1 MRLVDA
7 EPIVKEFWKPEYRT
21 QTRRDF
27 IAVID
32 KSPTIDAI
40 PVVRCINCKYKGV
53 LWRETICEHPNGMLH
68 KVKPDDFCSYGH
80 RKEDKYEV
88 S

>member
-7 EPIVKEFWKPEYRT
+7 ELIVEEFWKPEYRT

-53 LWRETICEHPNGMLH
+53 LWRETICDHPNGMLH
-68 KVKPDDFCSYGH
+68 KVKPDDFCSYGK

-88 S
+88 N

>member
-7 EPIVKEFWKPEYRT
+7 EPIVEEFWKPEYRT

-53 LWRETICEHPNGMLH
+53 LWRETICDHPNGMLH
-68 KVKPDDFCSYGH
+68 KVKPDDFCSYGK

-88 S
+88 N

>member
-53 LWRETICEHPNGMLH
+53 LWRETICDHPNGMLH
-68 KVKPDDFCSYGH
+68 KVKPDDFCSYGK

-88 S
+88 N

>member
-7 EPIVKEFWKPEYRT
+7 KPIVEEFWKPEYRT

-32 KSPTIDAI
+32 KSPTINAV
-40 PVVRCINCKYKGV
+40 PVVRC
-53 LWRETICEHPNGMLH
+53 RECRYFGKNEENDTYCASPDGMNA
-68 KVKPDDFCSYGH
+68 PTQYGFCSNGK
-80 RKEDKYEV
+80 RKDGAE
-88 S
+88 